1 MPAVFR
7 RRRRRSAVL
16 MAALTAAVTVS
27 FVPAR
32 ADTVT
37 VSIDQ
42 ARVLHLPDQVA
53 TIVIGN
59 PLIADASLQRGG
71 LLVVT
76 GKGYGETNLL
86 GLNRGGQVVL
96 DKSVRVLGPATA
108 DLVTV
113 YKGIERESY
122 SCAPECE
129 RRLTLGDGANYF
141 NGALGQIGARNGQA
155 EGGGVPNGAPAQK

>member
-7 RRRRRSAVL
+7 RHGLS
-16 MAALTAAVTVS
+16 AALIAAWVVAIGAA
-27 FVPAR
+27 PAR

-42 ARVLHLPDQVA
+42 AQILRLPDEVA

-86 GLNRGGQVVL
+86 ALDRVGQIVL
-96 DKSVRVLGPATA
+96 DKTVRVLGPATI

-113 YKGIERESY
+113 YKGIDRESY

-129 RRLTLGDGANYF
+129 RRLTLGDESKYF
-141 NGALGQIGARNGQA
+141 SDTLGQIGARTGQA
-155 EGGGVPNGAPAQK
+155 QGNAAASGASDSK

>member
-7 RRRRRSAVL
+7 RHRLSAAWI
-16 MAALTAAVTVS
+16 AAWVVAVSAMPV
-27 FVPAR
+27 R

-42 ARVLHLPDQVA
+42 AQILHLPDEVA

-76 GKGYGETNLL
+76 GKSFGETNLL
-86 GLNRGGQVVL
+86 ALDRRGQIVM
-96 DKSVRVLGPATA
+96 DKSVHVLGPASA

-113 YKGIERESY
+113 YKGVDRESY

-129 RRLTLGDGANYF
+129 RRLTLGDDQKYF
-141 NGALGQIGARNGQA
+141 GQTLGQIGARLGQA
-155 EGGGVPNGAPAQK
+155 QGGASGGSSSK

>member
-7 RRRRRSAVL
+7 RHGLS
-16 MAALTAAVTVS
+16 AALIAVWVVAVS
-27 FVPAR
+27 TVPAR
-32 ADTVT
+32 ADMVT

-42 ARVLHLPDQVA
+42 AQILRLPDEVA
-53 TIVIGN
+53 MIIIGN

-86 GLNRGGQVVL
+86 ALNRNGQVVL
-96 DKSVRVLGPATA
+96 DKTIQVLGPATV

-129 RRLTLGDGANYF
+129 RRLTLGDDPKYF
-141 NGALGQIGARNGQA
+141 SGTLGQIGARAGQA
-155 EGGGVPNGAPAQK
+155 QGYAAASGASDSK

>member
-1 MPAVFR
+1 MPAEVR
-7 RRRRRSAVL
+7 RRKLFAVWI
-16 MAALTAAVTVS
+16 AACVAAVAGSV
-27 FVPAR
+27 VPAR

-37 VSIDQ
+37 VYIDQ
-42 ARVLHLPDQVA
+42 AQVLHLPDEVA

-71 LLVVT
+71 LLVIT
-76 GKGYGETNLL
+76 GKGFGETNLL
-86 GLNRGGQVVL
+86 ALDRGGQIIM
-96 DKSVRVLGPATA
+96 DKTVHVLGPATA

-129 RRLTLGDGANYF
+129 RRLTLGDEPKYF
-141 NGALGQIGARNGQA
+141 NDTLVQIGARVGQA
-155 EGGGVPNGAPAQK
+155 QGGAASGGGSASK

>member
-7 RRRRRSAVL
+7 RHGLS
-16 MAALTAAVTVS
+16 AALIAAWVVAIS
-27 FVPAR
+27 VMPAR

-42 ARVLHLPDQVA
+42 AQILRLPDEVA

-76 GKGYGETNLL
+76 GKGYGETNLVAL
-86 GLNRGGQVVL
+86 DRVGQVVL
-96 DKSVRVLGPATA
+96 DKTVRVLGPATI

-129 RRLTLGDGANYF
+129 RRLTLGDEPKYF
-141 NGALGQIGARNGQA
+141 SGTLGQIGARTGQVQGNA
-155 EGGGVPNGAPAQK
+155 ASSGSSDSK

>member
-7 RRRRRSAVL
+7 RHRLSAAWI
-16 MAALTAAVTVS
+16 AAWVVVVS
-27 FVPAR
+27 AMPVR

-42 ARVLHLPDQVA
+42 AQILHLPDEVA

-76 GKGYGETNLL
+76 GKGFGETNLL
-86 GLNRGGQVVL
+86 ALDRRGQIVL
-96 DKSVRVLGPATA
+96 DKTVHVLGPASA

-113 YKGIERESY
+113 YKGVDRESY

-129 RRLTLGDGANYF
+129 RRLTLGDDQKYF
-141 NGALGQIGARNGQA
+141 GETLGQIGARLGQSQ
-155 EGGGVPNGAPAQK
+155 GGASGGSSSK